1 MSTEPM
7 QPSEPQDESPAQ
19 QQADLPPDAPDQG
32 PQAESNDSGET
43 KPDSGEKTPP
53 RRSIKIGSQR
63 EGFRPIRQNAGIEEK
78 WSDDRA
84 PKAAPAPSVPETAP
98 APPDTAPPIAP
109 ELPAGPADPA
119 PVAAPAPVAP
129 TVTEQRPSSIHV
141 ELAGHVGP
149 VGAPPVQ
156 EPVIPQADSPA
167 SPPRAQE
174 GPPAAAQ
181 FEMPLLADDIG
192 PSVIPANQPHG
203 RIPRVSAD
211 LQAEID
217 AALDEVPLNDDSY
230 DKLLM
235 NVDAVAAEPDLEL
248 ETRHDGTVVKI
259 HEDNVFFALGVRHE
273 GVASLRQFDEAPEVG
288 AKLQVVAQR
297 FNAADGLYEVSVP
310 GASMKI
316 EDWSDVAEGIVVE
329 AVVTG
334 HNTGGLE
341 CTVGHLRGFMPASQI
356 SDVRVEDFEEF
367 KDQKLQCVV
376 TEANPQRRN
385 LVVSRRAMIDRERE
399 EAREKLWEELEVGQ
413 IREGVVRRLQDF
425 GAFVDIGGVD
435 GLIHI
440 SQLSWDRVN
449 HPSEVLEEG
458 QTVSVKIEKVDRE
471 TERIG
476 LSYREAAENPWN
488 DVEGK
493 YPVHDNVKGT
503 VSRLMEFGAF
513 VKLEPGVEGLVHIS
527 EIAHHRVTRINHI
540 LNEGDEIEVKILSVD
555 AESQR
560 ISLSLKQANPLPEPE
575 SKEDDDTPDG
585 TRERAVARRTAPLK
599 GGVDRP
605 SGGEDIGLK
614 W

>member
-7 QPSEPQDESPAQ
+7 QPSEPQDESSAQ

-32 PQAESNDSGET
+32 PQAESIDGGET

-53 RRSIKIGSQR
+53 RRPIKIGSQR
-63 EGFRPIRQNAGIEEK
+63 EGFRPIRQHAGIEEK
-78 WSDDRA
+78 WSDDRE
-84 PKAAPAPSVPETAP
+84 PKAAPKPIAPTPIAPTPSAPETVP
-98 APPDTAPPIAP
+98 SPPDTASVTAP

-119 PVAAPAPVAP
+119 PVAAPTPVAP

-141 ELAGHVGP
+141 EPAGHVEP
-149 VGAPPVQ
+149 VGPPPVPQ
-156 EPVIPQADSPA
+156 EPVVPHADSSA

-174 GPPAAAQ
+174 EPPAAPQ

-217 AALDEVPLNDDSY
+217 AALDDVSLNNDSY

-288 AKLQVVAQR
+288 GKMQVVAQR

-449 HPSEVLEEG
+449 HPSEVL
-458 QTVSVKIEKVDRE
+458 KRDR
-471 TERIG
+471 R
-476 LSYREAAENPWN
+476 SA
-488 DVEGK
+488 
-493 YPVHDNVKGT
+493 
-503 VSRLMEFGAF
+503 
-513 VKLEPGVEGLVHIS
+513 
-527 EIAHHRVTRINHI
+527 
-540 LNEGDEIEVKILSVD
+540 
-555 AESQR
+555 
-560 ISLSLKQANPLPEPE
+560 
-575 SKEDDDTPDG
+575 
-585 TRERAVARRTAPLK
+585 
-599 GGVDRP
+599 
-605 SGGEDIGLK
+605 
-614 W
+614 